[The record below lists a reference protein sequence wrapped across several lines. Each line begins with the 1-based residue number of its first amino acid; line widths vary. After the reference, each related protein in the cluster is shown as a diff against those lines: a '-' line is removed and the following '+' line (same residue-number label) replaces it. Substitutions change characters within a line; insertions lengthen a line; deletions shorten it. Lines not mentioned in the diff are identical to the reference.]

1 MMKKD
6 NVITT
11 LIISVVSLWIVDG
24 VEIVNG
30 NDQAL
35 SGVINDG
42 MLIRDDSAT
51 NNRLVMNQR
60 LLVNGQDEAFPTNFD
75 SLSDN
80 RINFDT
86 VLGNKSASEPNGIDS
101 LIEILLLAV
110 PCLIIMLFTIIGN
123 ILVIV
128 SVFTYRPL
136 KNVANMYMVSLAVAD
151 ITVSVFVM
159 PFNVIYTIRG
169 KWDFGLFFCKGWLTC
184 DILCC
189 TASILNLCAI
199 AVDRYQAIHDPINYA
214 RKRTM
219 NRVVFGIAF
228 VWILSALIAMP
239 PLLGWNDWPDE
250 FTSTTPCTLTSEPG
264 FVIYSSSGTFFI
276 PLIIMTIVYFK
287 IYIATKK
294 RLRKRAEAAQE
305 KINMRSMS
313 TVPASSVSGGN
324 KKSTLGLIKKKKSKG
339 GSFLSPSIGAP
350 SMIQDEMSVN
360 PRRSSSIEDEAQSP
374 KIDQRFEFGN
384 GSKSRKLVSS
394 SGYPVTVTINQA
406 SDPTEESESED
417 EGEKV
422 KSAQVTGQPDSDQE
436 VKRQGKNENKEKIC
450 SHLSLTSG
458 RISDKES
465 RDNDTVTKSSSL
477 TQLVQLKANEE
488 AETDFNL
495 DKPEVI
501 TPVLGHQLSPV
512 AMKSLLKAPSFG
524 MGQKRKLD
532 RGRFTR
538 NNNHRSSTKSNK
550 SSKSVHIQI
559 IDEGPSI
566 MNIPSTSSAT
576 TATSSNRSP
585 SLVPS
590 MSISGNY
597 SSSNYSS
604 TASGATANYI
614 AGNAASVSSL
624 CPPTI
629 TPSEATSSS
638 TVNTQVSQIWEEKQR
653 ISLSRE
659 RKAARVLGIVM
670 G

>member
-1 MMKKD
+1 MVKKD

-11 LIISVVSLWIVDG
+11 LIASVVSLWIVNG

-30 NDQAL
+30 NNQAL

-42 MLIRDDSAT
+42 VLIRDDSVT
-51 NNRLVMNQR
+51 NGRLIMNQR
-60 LLVNGQDEAFPTNFD
+60 SLMNGQDEEFPTNFD

-80 RINFDT
+80 RIVNFDT
-86 VLGNKSASEPNGIDS
+86 VPGNELASEPNGIDS

-239 PLLGWNDWPDE
+239 PLLGWNDWPDK

-313 TVPASSVSGGN
+313 TIPASSVSPGN
-324 KKSTLGLIKKKKSKG
+324 KKSSLGLIKKKKKSKS
-339 GSFLSPSIGAP
+339 GSFLSPSIGVP
-350 SMIQDEMSVN
+350 SMIQDEISVN

-374 KIDQRFEFGN
+374 GTDQKFEFGN
-384 GSKSRKLVSS
+384 GSKSRTLVSG

-406 SDPTEESESED
+406 SDPMEDSESED
-417 EGEKV
+417 EAQKV
-422 KSAQVTGQPDSDQE
+422 KSIQVTGQPDSDLE
-436 VKRQGKNENKEKIC
+436 VKCQDKNDNKEKIC

-458 RISDKES
+458 KTSDNES
-465 RDNDTVTKSSSL
+465 TDNDAVKKSSLINPIS
-477 TQLVQLKANEE
+477 A
-488 AETDFNL
+488 
-495 DKPEVI
+495 I
-501 TPVLGHQLSPV
+501 
-512 AMKSLLKAPSFG
+512 KS
-524 MGQKRKLD
+524 
-532 RGRFTR
+532 
-538 NNNHRSSTKSNK
+538 
-550 SSKSVHIQI
+550 
-559 IDEGPSI
+559 
-566 MNIPSTSSAT
+566 
-576 TATSSNRSP
+576 
-585 SLVPS
+585 
-590 MSISGNY
+590 
-597 SSSNYSS
+597 
-604 TASGATANYI
+604 
-614 AGNAASVSSL
+614 
-624 CPPTI
+624 
-629 TPSEATSSS
+629 
-638 TVNTQVSQIWEEKQR
+638 
-653 ISLSRE
+653 
-659 RKAARVLGIVM
+659 
-670 G
+670 